1 MMTFVAYPIL
11 SALAYAFYDWKGLAR
26 GDFVLFRNFADVL
39 FREPY
44 ATWTR
49 NAFSHNV
56 IVFVALMAVQNGFG
70 FLLAYALWKAKR
82 RARLH
87 RVAVFLPVIL
97 STVIVAFLDRK
108 STLLNSSH

>member
-70 FLLAYALWKAKR
+70 FLLAYALWKDKWGARFHRSEER
-82 RARLH
+82 R
-87 RVAVFLPVIL
+87 VGNECV
-97 STVIVAFLDRK
+97 STCRFRWSPD
-108 STLLNSSH
+108 H